1 MQEGLRQAFKPSDH
15 AHRARDALASCTQRG
30 SVLGYTTAFRRC
42 LLQCPTVTED
52 KALHHYVRG
61 LRDTPR
67 KWVQMRSPTT
77 LHKALLIAERYDSTF
92 VCGDNGQ

>member
-1 MQEGLRQAFKPSDH
+1 MQDGLRQAFKPSDH

-52 KALHHYVRG
+52 EALHRYVRG
-61 LRDTPR
+61 LRDAPR
-67 KWVQMRSPTT
+67 KVGANEVSCNVARS
-77 LHKALLIAERYDSTF
+77 LAN
-92 VCGDNGQ
+92 C